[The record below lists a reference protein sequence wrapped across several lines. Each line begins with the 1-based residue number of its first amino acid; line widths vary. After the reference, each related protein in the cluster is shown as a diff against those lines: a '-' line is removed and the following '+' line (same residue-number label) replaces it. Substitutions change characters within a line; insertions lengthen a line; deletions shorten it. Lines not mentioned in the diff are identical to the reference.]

1 MNYPSEKET
10 FQNIVHGYNEENY
23 KKQANLSL
31 FNPLTTELTESAGG
45 TEPTLRPGE
54 LDSGDLTFGQNTL
67 CGHIFE
73 HESIN

>member
-1 MNYPSEKET
+1 MGTMK
-10 FQNIVHGYNEENY
+10 ENY
-23 KKQANLSL
+23 KKHASLSL
-31 FNPLTTELTESAGG
+31 FNPLTTKLTESAGE